1 VNVTPSPRHPLDG
14 TATVLTSIM
23 DSYDTLKPI
32 CPQVGVEVDWVCL
45 TDSVKIRDEAE
56 IYTNE
61 DAGRGVYVQGLK
73 HPTGWQIIYYAR
85 GAYEHPNR
93 AAKRPKIYPG
103 MYTGSPASVWVD
115 ASFRVLSPRFV
126 IDTITIAGESAD
138 GIAQFK
144 HPWRD
149 DYRDEADASL
159 MLPKYA
165 DEQGL
170 IRRQADAYDHAGMP
184 RHWGL
189 WATGVIARIHTRPV
203 LEFGRMWG
211 KQIDAY
217 SYQDQI
223 SHPYTL
229 WRHGLRPVDL
239 PGDHFHNAWLAYE
252 GSGRH

>member
-1 VNVTPSPRHPLDG
+1 MINYPGGLR
-14 TATVLTSIM
+14 ATVLTALM
-23 DSYDTLKPI
+23 DEYDTLKPVL
-32 CPQVGVEVDWVCL
+32 PQDGADVNWLCL
-45 TDSVKIRDEAE
+45 TDSKRIRDEAE

-61 DAGRGVYVQGLK
+61 DTGHGVYVQGLK
-73 HPTGWQIIYYAR
+73 HPTGWEIIWYDRPAD
-85 GAYEHPNR
+85 EHPNR
-93 AAKRPKIYPG
+93 AAKRPKMHPG
-103 MYTGSPASVWVD
+103 MYTGAPASVWVD

-126 IDTITIAGESAD
+126 VDTVTIAAESAH

-149 DYRDEADASL
+149 CYFEEAAVSCV
-159 MLPKYA
+159 LPKYA
-165 DEQGL
+165 DEVPAL
-170 IRRQADAYDHAGMP
+170 LRQADAYVEAGMP

-203 LEFGRMWG
+203 LDWG
-211 KQIDAY
+211 MAWARQIDAY

-229 WRHGLRPVDL
+229 WKHGLRPVDL
-239 PGDHFHNAWLAYE
+239 PGNHFGNPWVEYA

>member
-1 VNVTPSPRHPLDG
+1 MTAGHPLAG

-23 DSYDTLKPI
+23 DDYDVLKPV
-32 CPQVGVEVDWVCL
+32 CPQVGVDVNWVCL
-45 TDSVKIRDEAE
+45 TDSKAIRDEAE

-61 DAGRGVYVQGLK
+61 DTGNGVYVQGLK
-73 HPTGWQIIYYAR
+73 HPTGWHIIYYAR
-85 GAYEHPNR
+85 PDDEHPNR
-93 AAKRPKIYPG
+93 AAKRPKMHPG
-103 MYTGSPASVWVD
+103 MYTGAPASVWLD

-126 IDTITIAGESAD
+126 IDNVTYASEYGD
-138 GIAQFK
+138 GIAQFR

-149 DYRDEADASL
+149 CYWDEAEASIA
-159 MLPKYA
+159 LPKYA
-165 DEQGL
+165 AEQDA
-170 IRRQADAYDHAGMP
+170 IYRQTDAYDHAGMP

-223 SHPYTL
+223 SHPYAL
-229 WRHGLRPVDL
+229 WRAGLRPANL